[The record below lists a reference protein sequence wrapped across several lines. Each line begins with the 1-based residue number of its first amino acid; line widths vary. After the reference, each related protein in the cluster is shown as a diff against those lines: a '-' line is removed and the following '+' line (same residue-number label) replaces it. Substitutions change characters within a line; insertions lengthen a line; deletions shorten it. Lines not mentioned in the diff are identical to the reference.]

1 MFTVLFYSHGSCH
14 PEFKIKAT
22 SSKHSWF
29 SPPVTSGSN
38 FHFDNLL
45 QRKLELE
52 AGTRGSSIET
62 VGIRLPFWV
71 VCTALA
77 VYSSFLTLLQPVF
90 TWNSS
95 LLSPLCLTAGANR
108 IETDAYV
115 DFICL

>member
-52 AGTRGSSIET
+52 AGTE
-62 VGIRLPFWV
+62 VPQLKQWV
-71 VCTALA
+71 L
-77 VYSSFLTLLQPVF
+77 
-90 TWNSS
+90 
-95 LLSPLCLTAGANR
+95 
-108 IETDAYV
+108 
-115 DFICL
+115 DFPSGWSAQH